1 MKKLTSLLLA
11 IVMLFTALTLS
22 GCGMRPAFEA
32 GHHYRF
38 DSSPGGHKRLGI
50 TVEKNEYKMDEFT
63 VKLYVGLHPYS
74 LFESIFAKEK
84 EPTTILPVYMNR
96 KYVVGINTSKTDNYD
111 DIFTLD
117 DMYIIKELSF
127 EESESSYEYYYTE
140 YMLLGVNYNHSED
153 VKIPEEILV
162 DSGYDTLCFV
172 LFELDGDSDEVR
184 SWTIVHI
191 DYLRTDKDTIVI
203 NRVDFVF

>member
-11 IVMLFTALTLS
+11 LVMLFTALTLS

-111 DIFTLD
+111 DVFTMD

-162 DSGYDTLCFV
+162 DSGYDTLFFV

-184 SWTIVHI
+184 SWTIINI

-203 NRVDFVF
+203 NRLDFAF

>member
-11 IVMLFTALTLS
+11 LVMLFTALTLS
-22 GCGMRPAFEA
+22 GCSMRPAFEA

-38 DSSPGGHKRLGI
+38 DASPGGHKRLGI
-50 TVEKNEYKMDEFT
+50 TVEKNGFAVDEFI
-63 VKLYVGLHPYS
+63 VKYHVGLWSYS
-74 LFESIFAKEK
+74 LWESIFEKEK
-84 EPTTILPVYMNR
+84 EPITPLPEYMNR
-96 KYVVGINTSKTDNYD
+96 KYVVGIGTSKTDNYD
-111 DIFTLD
+111 DVFTMD

-184 SWTIVHI
+184 SWTIVNI
-191 DYLRTDKDTIVI
+191 DYHRTDMDIIII